1 MVVHYL
7 VNKNDILKLAQ
18 GQVKASNNNNNNN
31 NNSTN
36 GVSSRSNNSANNNND
51 NNNGVMKFVLLSPS
65 TASGSTQQQIA
76 TSSDLVTNTGGIHA
90 AVSWSPNPLMPKT
103 QSTVKISFYDPVTSN
118 PLSTN
123 DIKYDMLIL
132 DKNGHAVITKQSLL
146 AKNAVDTQ
154 TVTFPARDIYQIQ
167 LQINGLLKAGQ
178 TPDLTRN
185 GLARGYVVVPEFP
198 TYAFFLMIGSV
209 FLGLLVVQR
218 KSWLYKKLHSLT
230 DRLY

>member
-132 DKNGHAVITKQSLL
+132 DKNGHAVITKQGLL

-154 TVTFPARDIYQIQ
+154 AVTFPAKDIYQIQ

>member
-1 MVVHYL
+1 
-7 VNKNDILKLAQ
+7 
-18 GQVKASNNNNNNN
+18 
-31 NNSTN
+31 
-36 GVSSRSNNSANNNND
+36 
-51 NNNGVMKFVLLSPS
+51 
-65 TASGSTQQQIA
+65 
-76 TSSDLVTNTGGIHA
+76 
-90 AVSWSPNPLMPKT
+90 
-103 QSTVKISFYDPVTSN
+103 
-118 PLSTN
+118 
-123 DIKYDMLIL
+123 MLIL
-132 DKNGHAVITKQSLL
+132 DKNGHAVITKQGLL

-154 TVTFPARDIYQIQ
+154 TVTFPAKDIYQIQ

-209 FLGLLVVQR
+209 FLGLLVIQR

>member
-1 MVVHYL
+1 
-7 VNKNDILKLAQ
+7 
-18 GQVKASNNNNNNN
+18 
-31 NNSTN
+31 
-36 GVSSRSNNSANNNND
+36 
-51 NNNGVMKFVLLSPS
+51 MKFVLLSPS

-90 AVSWSPNPLMPKT
+90 PVSWSPNPLMPKT

-132 DKNGHAVITKQSLL
+132 DKNGHAVITKQGLL

-154 TVTFPARDIYQIQ
+154 TVTFPAKDIYQIQ

-209 FLGLLVVQR
+209 FLGLLVIQR
-218 KSWLYKKLHSLT
+218 KSWLYKKITFS
-230 DRLY
+230 Y